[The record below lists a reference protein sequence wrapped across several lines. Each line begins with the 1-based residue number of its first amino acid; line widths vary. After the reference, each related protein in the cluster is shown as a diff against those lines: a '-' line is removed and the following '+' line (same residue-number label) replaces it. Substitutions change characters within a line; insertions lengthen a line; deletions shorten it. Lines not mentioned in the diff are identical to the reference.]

1 MEARRE
7 ELRPSGGGDTSFR
20 EPLEEGGV
28 EIDFSSRE
36 WVRAQRRLILYL
48 QFLKIPPFEVLELAL
63 EALKRARQSQEVPG
77 ENPPVTAAMRA
88 LRQLLLHRQSS
99 YSRNSRP
106 STRPE
111 KIISQVP
118 VLEDEDISRGVKSM
132 PSVNRGVMVPT
143 RSR

>member
-7 ELRPSGGGDTSFR
+7 ELMRSGGGDTSCR
-20 EPLEEGGV
+20 EPLQERGV

-36 WVRAQRRLILYL
+36 WVRAQQRLVLYL
-48 QFLKIPPFEVLELAL
+48 QFMKIPPFEVLELAL
-63 EALKRARQSQEVPG
+63 EALERARHSQELAG
-77 ENPPVTAAMRA
+77 ENPPVKVAMQA

-106 STRPE
+106 STRSK
-111 KIISQVP
+111 KIISQVH
-118 VLEDEDISRGVKSM
+118 VLEDEDISGGVKSM